1 MTKFAPAD
9 RFAPPPKLKVNLV
22 SRSNEPADRQW
33 DGLAAQLLDHPTGS
47 WRVTGP
53 AGSGVSSLLI
63 DTVVQLI
70 RDGMDPARIMVI
82 APAKESGI
90 RLRRELVEQLSGSYA
105 SNGTLVRSVHS
116 LAFALLR
123 DSRPARLITG
133 AEQDAVIRELLEG
146 HAESGRGS
154 WPAEHRPALR
164 LVGFARQLRDFLLRS
179 VERGLGPDELIAWGW
194 EYDRP
199 VWAAAGDFLREYEQ
213 TTALAG
219 TQAYSA
225 SELVTAA
232 LDVIKVTPPE
242 VGIDALII
250 DDAQHLDPK
259 SAELLQVLMR
269 QTKLSVIAGD
279 PQQSV
284 FHFRGATPD
293 FLLNYPVEHEVEFTE
308 SFRKPTRSV
317 ILADTATSQ
326 NALIADRIRR
336 AHLLDGVAWQ
346 DMAVI
351 VRSTGLIAPLRR
363 ALLNAGVPVSLNPTD
378 VVLAEQPIVASM
390 ILGVRALNSELSA
403 LELEELLLG
412 PMGGADPVTL
422 RRLLRGL
429 RRLDFERR
437 AIDVLRELIRPG
449 TDLQRAEL
457 SETLTER
464 ELDILERIRSVLAA
478 GHQSREAG
486 GSVEEVLW
494 SLWEA
499 TGLAD
504 RMMAASLRGGTAGSQ
519 ADRDLDAMMT
529 LFDAAGDYA
538 ERRPTAGIDSFIR
551 HIAEQELPTG
561 VRERRGVAP
570 DAVTLLTAHGTAG
583 MEWSHVVVAGVQE
596 GTWPS
601 LGETGTLFGQEEL
614 IDLADLDI
622 PPGTLVSRSAPKLKE
637 ERRLFHMAAHRATEK
652 LLVTAVE
659 STDTDEELEP
669 SRFLAELDGAA
680 VQKMSFGS
688 QETDGAEIAPA
699 VRVLSTPS
707 LIAELRRHVTSPE
720 VRSDF
725 RAQAARQLARLA
737 AAGIPGADPAEWWS
751 TTAVSET
758 QVLDDRPQLSLSPSR
773 VEALQNCPLNAVL
786 SRVEEEEETPIQML
800 KGTLVHA
807 FAEAVSSGADA
818 AAATELIT
826 TAYENLIRVP
836 AWQREAELGA
846 WHQLIEQTSR
856 WLAARS
862 PAFEQVGV
870 EVEVDVPITP
880 EVKIRG
886 RMDRL
891 ERDEAG
897 ELHIVDL
904 KTGRGVPSQKGM
916 DDHAQL
922 AVYQLALSRGAL
934 NDGRVTPPEPG
945 QEPESVGG
953 GLLVFPAKT
962 AYGKATERQQ
972 APKTLAELDELAATL
987 PSLARELRGP
997 SLRARIN
1004 PGCDHCPLTSICPVQ
1019 PEGRM
1024 TTHV

>member
-1 MTKFAPAD
+1 MTTFSPAD
-9 RFAPPPKLKVNLV
+9 RFAPPPKLQVNLV
-22 SRSNEPADRQW
+22 SRSSEPDTRHWEGPAAKL
-33 DGLAAQLLDHPTGS
+33 LAQPTGT

-63 DTVVQLI
+63 DTAVQLI
-70 RDGMDPARIMVI
+70 RDGVDPARIMVI
-82 APAKESGI
+82 APAKESGA
-90 RLRRELVEQLSGSYA
+90 RLRRELVEHLAGSYV
-105 SNGTLVRSVHS
+105 SQGTLVRSVHS

-123 DSRPARLITG
+123 QSRPARLITG

-146 HAESGRGS
+146 QADSGRGS
-154 WPAEHRPALR
+154 WPPEHRPALR

-179 VERGLGPDELIAWGW
+179 VERGLSPDELIAWGM

-199 VWAAAGDFLREYEQ
+199 VWSAAGEFLREYEQ

-219 TQAYSA
+219 TQSYSA

-232 LDVIKVTPPE
+232 LDAIRVTPPE
-242 VGIDALII
+242 LELDVLLI

-259 SAELLQVLMR
+259 SAELLRVLMP
-269 QTKLSVIAGD
+269 QTSLTVIAGD
-279 PQQSV
+279 PRQSV
-284 FHFRGATPD
+284 FHFRGASPD
-293 FLLNYPVEHEVEFTE
+293 FLLNHPVDHEIELAE
-308 SFRKPTRSV
+308 SFRQPSRSV
-317 ILADTATSQ
+317 ILADTPTSQ

-336 AHLLDGVAWQ
+336 AHLLDGVPWQ

-351 VRSTGLIAPLRR
+351 VRSTGLIPPLRR
-363 ALLNAGVPVSLNPTD
+363 ALLNAGVPVSLNPAD
-378 VVLAEQPIVASM
+378 VVLAQQPIVAGM
-390 ILGVRALNSELSA
+390 ILGIRALSSELQHT
-403 LELEELLLG
+403 ELEELLLG

-429 RRLDFERR
+429 RRLDFSRR
-437 AIDVLRELIRPG
+437 AIDVLRDLIRPG
-449 TDLQRAEL
+449 NEFDRAEL

-464 ELDILERIRSVLAA
+464 ELDILERIRGVLAA
-478 GHQSREAG
+478 GYRSRESG
-486 GSVEEVLW
+486 ESVEEVLW

-504 RMMAASLRGGTAGSQ
+504 RLMAASLRGGAAGSQ

-551 HIAEQELPTG
+551 HISEQELPTG

-583 MEWSHVVVAGVQE
+583 MEWRHVVVAGVQE

-659 STDTDEELEP
+659 SADTDEELEP
-669 SRFLAELDGAA
+669 SRFLGELGEAP

-688 QETDGAEIAPA
+688 PESDGAEIAPV

-707 LIAELRRHVTSPE
+707 LIAELRRHVTAPE
-720 VRSDF
+720 VRADF
-725 RAQAARQLARLA
+725 REQAARQLARLA
-737 AAGIPGADPAEWWS
+737 DAGIPGADPAEWWS
-751 TTAVSET
+751 ITAVSET
-758 QVLDDRPQLSLSPSR
+758 EPLDDRPQMSLSPSR
-773 VEALQNCPLNAVL
+773 VEAVQNCPLNAVL
-786 SRVEEEEETPIQML
+786 GRVAEEEETPVQML

-807 FAEAVSSGADA
+807 FAEAISTGADPA
-818 AAATELIT
+818 SATELIT
-826 TAYENLIRVP
+826 AAYENLIRVP
-836 AWQREAELGA
+836 AWQRETELAA
-846 WHQLIEQTSR
+846 WHQLIDRTGR
-856 WLAARS
+856 WLNTRA

-891 ERDEAG
+891 ERDESG

-904 KTGRGVPSQKGM
+904 KTGKSMPAQKNM
-916 DDHAQL
+916 AEHAQL
-922 AVYQLALSRGAL
+922 AVYQLAVSRGAL
-934 NDGRVTPPEPG
+934 NEGRITAPKPG
-945 QEPESVGG
+945 QDAETVGG
-953 GLLVFPAKT
+953 GLLVFPANNPR
-962 AYGKATERQQ
+962 GKAAERQQ

-987 PSLARELRGP
+987 PSLAGELRGP

-1004 PGCDHCPLTSICPVQ
+1004 PTCDHCPLTAICPVQ

>member
-1024 TTHV
+1024 TTDV